1 MEDNLEKVE
10 RRIQETE
17 SDLKGAQEREDR
29 RLELTFAEILRLLL
43 EERKH
48 LTTATGMVL
57 I

>member
-29 RLELTFAEILRLLL
+29 RLELTFAEILRLLFSQ
-43 EERKH
+43 ETNPTTPGKH
-48 LTTATGMVL
+48 LF
-57 I
+57 